1 MCKDGRVVGHDL
13 VYFVLCIRYISYL
26 KKEKRFGI
34 TTYLICGFWVSTSS
48 SSNVISSLYKSKVEG
63 EMMGSKLTCV
73 CRSKK
78 YVDYGYSEV

>member
-1 MCKDGRVVGHDL
+1 M
-13 VYFVLCIRYISYL
+13 
-26 KKEKRFGI
+26 
-34 TTYLICGFWVSTSS
+34 SS

-63 EMMGSKLTCV
+63 EMLGSKLTGV

>member
-1 MCKDGRVVGHDL
+1 MCKDGRVIGHDL
-13 VYFVLCIRYISYL
+13 VYFVLHIRFMSYL
-26 KKEKRFGI
+26 KKENRFGI

-63 EMMGSKLTCV
+63 EMMGSKLTGV

>member
-13 VYFVLCIRYISYL
+13 VYFVLRIRYISYL
-26 KKEKRFGI
+26 KIEKRFGI
-34 TTYLICGFWVSTSS
+34 TTSLICRFWVSMSS

-63 EMMGSKLTCV
+63 EMMGSKLTGV